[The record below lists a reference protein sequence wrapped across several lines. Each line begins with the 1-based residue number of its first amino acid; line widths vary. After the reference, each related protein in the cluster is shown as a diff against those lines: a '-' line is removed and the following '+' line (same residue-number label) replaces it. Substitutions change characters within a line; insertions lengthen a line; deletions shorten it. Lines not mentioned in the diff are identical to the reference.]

1 MKKIK
6 FANMIIYFGTII
18 GVFGYLMPRFLTDWL
33 PMLMDYIY
41 KIPDKLILLQW
52 VCRIIFSIGV
62 SCVVAYLIL
71 WSILIIIGF
80 IGLLLGFDNKKQK

>member
-6 FANMIIYFGTII
+6 FANTIIYFGTII
-18 GVFGYLMPRFLTDWL
+18 AVFGYLMPRFLTDWL
-33 PMLMDYIY
+33 PMFMDYIC
-41 KIPDKLILLQW
+41 KIPDELILLQW